1 MNNSRVRSFSFFASK
16 LNDPMKKLLM
26 TVCLFGAILLSAQE
40 LPQPSPLGSI
50 QQRVGLTDIEIE
62 YSRPQM
68 KGRTIFGELVPYRS
82 LWRTGANKVTRI
94 SFSTDVQVNGDPV
107 SKGDYAL
114 LTIPGEATWTI
125 ILNSETEMWGTGSY
139 SEDNDVLRTEVAALA
154 SNRVVESFSMDI
166 RDITGT
172 SCGIGIEWEKT
183 SVVIP
188 VQMDVAR
195 QAEMNIAKAI
205 EEEQENWR
213 VFRNSAQYYMNA
225 GNMEEALVL
234 IDRCLELDGSSWY
247 SHWVRAQILHGLGKD
262 DMAKEAAVNALEL
275 GEAGAKEKGTEF
287 SYKGMIRSTMRSW

>member
-1 MNNSRVRSFSFFASK
+1 LNNSHVRSFSFFATKS
-16 LNDPMKKLLM
+16 NDPMKNLLL
-26 TVCLFGAILLSAQE
+26 TSCLLGTILLCAQE

-68 KGRTIFGELVPYRS
+68 KGRSIFGELVPYKS

-94 SFSTDVQVNGDPV
+94 SFSTDVQVNGEPV

-139 SEDNDVLRTEVAALA
+139 SEDKDVLRTEVAA
-154 SNRVVESFSMDI
+154 SGSDRVVETFSMDV

-172 SCGIGIEWEKT
+172 SCAIGIEWEKT

-188 VQMDVAR
+188 IQMDVAR

-213 VFRNSAQYYMNA
+213 VFRNSAQ
-225 GNMEEALVL
+225 
-234 IDRCLELDGSSWY
+234 
-247 SHWVRAQILHGLGKD
+247 
-262 DMAKEAAVNALEL
+262 
-275 GEAGAKEKGTEF
+275 
-287 SYKGMIRSTMRSW
+287 

>member
-1 MNNSRVRSFSFFASK
+1 
-16 LNDPMKKLLM
+16 MKNLLLACSLLS
-26 TVCLFGAILLSAQE
+26 TILLSAQE

-68 KGRTIFGELVPYRS
+68 KGRIIFGQLVPYES

-94 SFSTDVQVNGDPV
+94 SFSTDVQVNGEPV

-139 SEDNDVLRTEVAALA
+139 SEDNDVLRTEVAASG
-154 SNRVVESFSMDI
+154 SNRVVETFSMDI

-172 SCGIGIEWEKT
+172 SCAIGIEWEKT

-188 VQMDVAR
+188 IQMDVAR

-225 GNMEEALVL
+225 GNMEEAIVL

-247 SHWVRAQILHGLGKD
+247 SHWVRAQILHGLGED
-262 DMAKEAAVNALEL
+262 EMAKEAAFSALEL

-287 SYKGMIRSTMRSW
+287 SYEGMIRSTMGSW

>member
-1 MNNSRVRSFSFFASK
+1 
-16 LNDPMKKLLM
+16 MKNLLL
-26 TVCLFGAILLSAQE
+26 TCSLLGTILLSAQE

-68 KGRTIFGELVPYRS
+68 KGRSIFGQLVPYKS

-94 SFSTDVQVNGDPV
+94 SFSTDVQVNGEPV

-139 SEDNDVLRTEVAALA
+139 SEDNDVLRTEVAASA
-154 SNRVVESFSMDI
+154 SNRVVETFSMDI
-166 RDITGT
+166 GDITGT
-172 SCGIGIEWEKT
+172 SCAIGIEWEKT

-188 VQMDVAR
+188 NQMDVAR

-234 IDRCLELDGSSWY
+234 IVRCLELDGSSWY

-262 DMAKEAAVNALEL
+262 DMAKEAAFNALEL

-287 SYKGMIRSTMRSW
+287 SYKGMIRSTMGSW